1 LLSGQYLM
9 NLGRKL
15 TSGNLSMNEIVPS
28 LWGKSANLQS
38 LRPFPQFTAVNLDS
52 PNLGSSSYHAFL
64 LRVEKHYQSGLQL
77 LFNYTFSKMLDNVN
91 ALNDFG
97 GEPGYEDYYNRHL
110 DKAIS
115 PLDLTHNASASVVY
129 DLPWGTG
136 RRWMSTG
143 WMGRWIGGWELSTL
157 TTVHS
162 GPPFGVTTQTNNCN
176 CSSAGAQRANII
188 ADPTLPAD
196 QRGVQRWFNTAAFA
210 QPAPNTLGNAARS
223 VARSPGA
230 ATVDLAMMKN
240 FQPLDRVRIQFRA
253 ELFNSLNHPNFNVPN
268 TTFGSPAFGTI
279 TSIINTPAPGRVIQM
294 GLKIYF

>member
-1 LLSGQYLM
+1 M

-15 TSGNLSMNEIVPS
+15 TAGNLSLDEIPPA
-28 LWGKSANLQS
+28 LWGKSSNLQS

-64 LRVEKHYQSGLQL
+64 LRIEKHYRSGLQV

-91 ALNDFG
+91 ALNDSG

-115 PLDLTHNASASVVY
+115 PLDLTHNVSTSVVY

-157 TTVHS
+157 TTYTAFRPDIRRHY
-162 GPPFGVTTQTNNCN
+162 
-176 CSSAGAQRANII
+176 
-188 ADPTLPAD
+188 AD
-196 QRGVQRWFNTAAFA
+196 QQLQLLFGWIAEGKYYR
-210 QPAPNTLGNAARS
+210 RS
-223 VARSPGA
+223 VAAIR
-230 ATVDLAMMKN
+230 
-240 FQPLDRVRIQFRA
+240 
-253 ELFNSLNHPNFNVPN
+253 
-268 TTFGSPAFGTI
+268 
-279 TSIINTPAPGRVIQM
+279 
-294 GLKIYF
+294 